1 MLFLFYIAILA
12 FSLFISVFNSE
23 LRITELKEE
32 LQPVV
37 KQEKKTTNF
46 FSEKRQGRTFPHLSQ
61 EL

>member
-1 MLFLFYIAILA
+1 MLFLFYIAILTV
-12 FSLFISVFNSE
+12 SLFISVFNSK
-23 LRITELKEE
+23 LRITELEEE

-37 KQEKKTTNF
+37 KEEKKTTNF